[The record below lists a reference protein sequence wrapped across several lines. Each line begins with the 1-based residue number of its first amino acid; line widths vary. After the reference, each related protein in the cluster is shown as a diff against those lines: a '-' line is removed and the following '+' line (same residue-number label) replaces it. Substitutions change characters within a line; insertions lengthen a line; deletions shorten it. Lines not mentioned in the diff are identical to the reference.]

1 VAFAEGGGGVEVVLG
16 TIETPFNSFTFFNYF
31 NYFNSLTTDHFVRC
45 QAPRQT
51 ASRAGILLSFIFL
64 SACF

>member
-1 VAFAEGGGGVEVVLG
+1 MAFAEGGGGVEVVLG
-16 TIETPFNSFTFFNYF
+16 TIETPFNSFTFF